1 MAVTGLI
8 LILFLLMHM
17 FGNLKLLASNEEF
30 NRYAGFLRTILNPIL
45 PGESFL
51 WIFRIFMLLSLIHI

>member
-30 NRYAGFLRTILNPIL
+30 NRYAGFHVAGDRAAHLVGDSR
-45 PGESFL
+45 
-51 WIFRIFMLLSLIHI
+51 

>member
-17 FGNLKLLASNEEF
+17 FGNLKLLASNEDF

-45 PGESFL
+45 PG
-51 WIFRIFMLLSLIHI
+51 

>member
-17 FGNLKLLASNEEF
+17 FGNLKLLASNEDF

-45 PGESFL
+45 PGDSFFVEVAR
-51 WIFRIFMLLSLIHI
+51 WSGGGR

>member
-30 NRYAGFLRTILNPIL
+30 NRRFSSHDSQPDPAG
-45 PGESFL
+45 
-51 WIFRIFMLLSLIHI
+51 